1 MAGNTKVR
9 GITIELGADTTGIS
23 KALGSLNSEINKTS
37 KELKDVEKLLKLDP
51 GNTELLAQKQR
62 LLTKAI
68 TESEQKVVALKE
80 AQAQVNTET
89 EEGRRQYDAIQ
100 REIVACTQ
108 EQAKWK
114 NQLDSMPGT
123 MDKIAAAAGKISQV
137 TGELADKTAG
147 ISKVAGGLVAGALGM
162 AYKAGQSADEIN
174 TLAQQYGVAT
184 DQIQKFNYAQELV
197 DVSTDTML
205 SSMAK
210 LTKQI
215 GSGNAAFEEL
225 GVSIK
230 DANGEY
236 RSAED
241 VWYDTLEALSK
252 VENAT
257 ERDIL
262 AQELFGKSAADL
274 AGIIDDGGA
283 ALKKFGQEAEDAGL
297 ILGSDAL
304 DAANDFNNAMD
315 KMKATAGQAFME
327 AGATLAEELLP
338 HLEKLAEVVNKAL
351 QWFSDLDGDTQG
363 LILTFLGL
371 VAAISPVLKIV
382 SVLSAGVS
390 TLATVFTFLSGP
402 IGIAVLAITGLIA
415 AGVLLF
421 KHWDEL
427 KAYAIQLKDN
437 FVETFTGMRDAVVGA
452 FTQVVDWAREL
463 PAKIANGILAQIGLV
478 KSAAEQL
485 GQSILDKLS
494 ERFENMKQVGRD
506 LISKVKEGISDAFG
520 GIKDFLGGIGA
531 DIVGGIWNGISDA
544 IGTFTE
550 NVRGFFSNIVSSV
563 KSDLQIQSPS
573 KVFAY
578 IGEMMGA
585 GLTQGWEEA
594 IAGLN
599 PAVDVMAMASGAAA
613 AANTYNFTNNVNLY
627 GQYHER
633 DGMSIA
639 MSIDRWLG
647 ERI

>member
-1 MAGNTKVR
+1 
-9 GITIELGADTTGIS
+9 
-23 KALGSLNSEINKTS
+23 
-37 KELKDVEKLLKLDP
+37 
-51 GNTELLAQKQR
+51 
-62 LLTKAI
+62 
-68 TESEQKVVALKE
+68 
-80 AQAQVNTET
+80 
-89 EEGRRQYDAIQ
+89 
-100 REIVACTQ
+100 
-108 EQAKWK
+108 
-114 NQLDSMPGT
+114 
-123 MDKIAAAAGKISQV
+123 
-137 TGELADKTAG
+137 
-147 ISKVAGGLVAGALGM
+147 
-162 AYKAGQSADEIN
+162 
-174 TLAQQYGVAT
+174 
-184 DQIQKFNYAQELV
+184 
-197 DVSTDTML
+197 
-205 SSMAK
+205 
-210 LTKQI
+210 
-215 GSGNAAFEEL
+215 
-225 GVSIK
+225 
-230 DANGEY
+230 
-236 RSAED
+236 
-241 VWYDTLEALSK
+241 
-252 VENAT
+252 
-257 ERDIL
+257 
-262 AQELFGKSAADL
+262 
-274 AGIIDDGGA
+274 
-283 ALKKFGQEAEDAGL
+283 
-297 ILGSDAL
+297 
-304 DAANDFNNAMD
+304 MD

-390 TLATVFTFLSGP
+390 TLATVFGFLSGP

-463 PAKIANGILAQIGLV
+463 PAKIANGILEQISLV

-506 LISKVKEGISDAFG
+506 LIDKVKEGISDAFN

-531 DIVGGIWNGISDA
+531 DIVGGIWSGISGK
-544 IGTFTE
+544 INEFTE

-563 KSDLQIQSPS
+563 KGELGIQSPS

-585 GLTQGWEEA
+585 GLTQGWEDA
-594 IAGLN
+594 IANMN

-613 AANTYNFTNNVNLY
+613 ATKTFNFTNNVNLY